1 MLPTSNLVHYLDH
14 VSPEIRDI
22 VLELR
27 NLIASIAPDAAEV
40 RHSKGFSYFHEQRGG
55 TVSAGICQIIIFDDH
70 VHLAFIHGAFL
81 SDPLGLLM
89 GDAKYKKYIRITSYD
104 EAPWDYLKLMITESS
119 SFDPRSI
126 TLSDSET

>member
-81 SDPLGLLM
+81 SDPLGLLI

-119 SFDPRSI
+119 NFDPRSI

>member
-14 VSPEIRDI
+14 VSPAIRDI

-81 SDPLGLLM
+81 SDPLGLLI

-119 SFDPRSI
+119 NFDPRSI

>member
-119 SFDPRSI
+119 NFDPRSI

>member
-70 VHLAFIHGAFL
+70 VRLAFIHGAFL

-119 SFDPRSI
+119 NFDPRSI

>member
-70 VHLAFIHGAFL
+70 VRLAFIHGAFL
-81 SDPLGLLM
+81 PDPLGLLI
-89 GDAKYKKYIRITSYD
+89 GAAKYKKYIRITSYD

-119 SFDPRSI
+119 NFDPRSI

>member
-1 MLPTSNLVHYLDH
+1 MLPTSKLVHYLDH

-55 TVSAGICQIIIFDDH
+55 TVSAGICQISIFDDH
-70 VHLAFIHGAFL
+70 VRLVFIHGAFL
-81 SDPLGLLM
+81 SDPLSLLI

-119 SFDPRSI
+119 NFDPRSI

>member
-14 VSPEIRDI
+14 VSAEIRDI

-55 TVSAGICQIIIFDDH
+55 TVSAGICQIIIFD
-70 VHLAFIHGAFL
+70 
-81 SDPLGLLM
+81 
-89 GDAKYKKYIRITSYD
+89 
-104 EAPWDYLKLMITESS
+104 EAPWEYLKLMITESS
-119 SFDPRSI
+119 NFNPRSI
-126 TLSDSET
+126 TLNDSET

>member
-70 VHLAFIHGAFL
+70 VRLAFIHGAFL

>member
-1 MLPTSNLVHYLDH
+1 MLPTSNLVHHLDH

-40 RHSKGFSYFHEQRGG
+40 RHSKGFSYFHGQRGG
-55 TVSAGICQIIIFDDH
+55 TVSAGICQIIIFEDH
-70 VHLAFIHGAFL
+70 VRLAFIHGAFL
-81 SDPLGLLM
+81 PDPLGLLI

-119 SFDPRSI
+119 NFDPRSI
-126 TLSDSET
+126 ILSDSEK